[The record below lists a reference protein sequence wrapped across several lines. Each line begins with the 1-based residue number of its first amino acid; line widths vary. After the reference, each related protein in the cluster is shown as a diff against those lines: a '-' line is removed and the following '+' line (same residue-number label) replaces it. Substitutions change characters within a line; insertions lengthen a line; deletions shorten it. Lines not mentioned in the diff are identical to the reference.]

1 LKRLLASML
10 VLSISGS
17 MRPAFSAPPASA
29 QEKKA
34 CAAASEKAQ
43 SLRSEGKMI
52 SARELLLVC
61 ARDVCP
67 TVVRKDC
74 SRWVAEV
81 DEALPSIVVA
91 AKDESGHD
99 VTDAK
104 VFVDDQPFSDTLDGK
119 SQPIDPG
126 AHVVRLERQG
136 KQVTEKVLIREGE
149 KNRIVLIHLGPQPK
163 EGGPPPPPPK
173 DKPIPAE
180 TWILGGV
187 GVVGLVGFV
196 GFGLSARGQAS
207 DLRSSCAPACA
218 QSDVDSVKKKALF
231 ADVSLGIGL
240 VALGA
245 ATYFYLTTS
254 NEKDATKVG
263 FAPLSGGGA
272 LSVAGHF

>member
-1 LKRLLASML
+1 ML
-10 VLSISGS
+10 VASLLGGSGAI
-17 MRPAFSAPPASA
+17 RPVLAAPPASP

-34 CAAASEKAQ
+34 CVVASEKAQ
-43 SLRSEGKMI
+43 ALRSEGKMI

-104 VFVDDQPFSDTLDGK
+104 VYVDDQLFSETLDGK

-136 KQVTEKVLIREGE
+136 KQITEKVLIREGE
-149 KNRIVLIHLGPQPK
+149 KNRIVLIHLGPQPN
-163 EGGPPPPPPK
+163 EGGGPPPPPPS
-173 DKPIPAE
+173 KPIPSE

-187 GVVGLVGFV
+187 GVVGLVGFI
-196 GFGLSARGQAS
+196 GFGLSARSQAS

-263 FAPLSGGGA
+263 FAPLNGGGA

>member
-1 LKRLLASML
+1 VRSFA
-10 VLSISGS
+10 
-17 MRPAFSAPPASA
+17 APPASV

-52 SARELLLVC
+52 AARELLLVC

-81 DEALPSIVVA
+81 DEALPSVVVA
-91 AKDESGHD
+91 AKDENGHD

-104 VFVDDQPFSDTLDGK
+104 VFVDDQPFADSLDGK
-119 SQPIDPG
+119 AQPIDPG
-126 AHVVRLERQG
+126 AHVFRLERQG
-136 KQVTEKVLIREGE
+136 KQITEKVLVREGE
-149 KNRIVLIHLGPQPK
+149 KNRIVLIHLGPPPK
-163 EGGPPPPPPK
+163 AEGAAPPPSSRSV
-173 DKPIPAE
+173 PAE

-187 GVVGLVGFV
+187 CVVGLVGFV
-196 GFGLSARGQAS
+196 GFGLSARSQAS

-218 QSDVDSVKKKALF
+218 QSDVDGVKRKALF

-245 ATYFYLTTS
+245 ATYFFVAS
-254 NEKDATKVG
+254 SSDKNATQVG
-263 FAPLSGGGA
+263 FAPLPSGGA
-272 LSVAGHF
+272 LSLAGHI